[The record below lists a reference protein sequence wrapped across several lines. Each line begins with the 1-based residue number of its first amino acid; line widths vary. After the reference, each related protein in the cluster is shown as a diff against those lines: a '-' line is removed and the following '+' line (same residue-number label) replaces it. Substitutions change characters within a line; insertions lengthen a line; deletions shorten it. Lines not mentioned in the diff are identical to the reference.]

1 MSFVTQFWG
10 GWLEAAPG
18 SRTITQAAVLF
29 DFGGTLDADGVPW
42 KERFFRLYCA
52 EGIDISLELFDP
64 IFYAADD
71 ALVGVIP
78 STLPFRDTVRRVAA
92 GVTRRLHGAE
102 EEGLTERVTTAFV
115 DNTMASAHQNFPL
128 LARLAGR
135 FRLGVVSNFYGNL
148 VTVCDDV
155 GVRPFFG
162 IIVDSVWAGCTKPDP
177 RIFRR
182 AVEGLRVSPAEATFV
197 GDSLARDMAG
207 ARAAGMPH
215 VWLSGEASGS
225 VCCAGDRTIRTLKEL
240 EDVLE

>member
-1 MSFVTQFWG
+1 LLRNCWV

-18 SRTITQAAVLF
+18 SETITQAAVLF

-52 EGIDISLELFDP
+52 EGISISHELFDP

-71 ALVGVIP
+71 TLVGAIP
-78 STLPFRDTVRRVAA
+78 ITLPFRDTVRRVAA
-92 GVTRRLHGAE
+92 AVTRRLDIADE
-102 EEGLTERVTTAFV
+102 EALAERVTTAFV
-115 DNTMASAHQNFPL
+115 DDTMASARQNIPL

-162 IIVDSVWAGCTKPDP
+162 VIVDSVWAGCTKPDP

-182 AVEGLRVSPAEATFV
+182 AMEGLRVSPAEATFV
-197 GDSLARDMAG
+197 GDSMARDMAG

-215 VWLSGEASGS
+215 VWLSGEAGGL

-240 EDVLE
+240 EDVLG